1 MRNYHQGDK
10 WLPGTIEKQTGPV
23 SFAVVLSDGRHR
35 RCHQDQVRK
44 RLLET
49 EPLATEVT
57 VDGPTPD
64 PKMDDL
70 ETVPRE
76 PETGPME
83 PDIVRGPAVAT
94 PPKTYP

>member
-1 MRNYHQGDK
+1 MVAWNYR
-10 WLPGTIEKQTGPV
+10 EGPV

-57 VDGPTPD
+57 LSSD
-64 PKMDDL
+64 PKMDDP

-83 PDIVRGPAVAT
+83 PDIVRGPVEAAVAT
-94 PPKTYP
+94 PPKTYPKRDRKGFEPTW